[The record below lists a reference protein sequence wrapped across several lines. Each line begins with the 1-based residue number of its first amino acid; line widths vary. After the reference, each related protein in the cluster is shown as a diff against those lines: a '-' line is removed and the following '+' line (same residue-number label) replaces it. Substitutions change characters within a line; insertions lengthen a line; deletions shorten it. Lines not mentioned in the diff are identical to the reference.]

1 MRKKIFLLIA
11 VLTIVVP
18 LLISAL
24 QHVMAMPPRNTVEV
38 YLSALASGDRE
49 RAKSVSTGR
58 AAEAAEKLEGK
69 NLAARVDEISTSVQA
84 VGRGWARVKATVE
97 LTLSDGTADVGW
109 YELDVMK
116 EAGSWKVVSFREDE
130 PDPSSWSLVW
140 GKTGDVEAAKEVFT
154 GYLDD
159 LAAGRYKEAA
169 RWLAGPALREH
180 LAAGDALSKGKL
192 LEAVSEVSLTP
203 LARDGKLFVARC
215 DYHAGEK
222 KIGVAAVFYRTAQ
235 GWRIIDIQNIA

>member
-69 NLAARVDEISTSVQA
+69 NLAARVDEVSTSVQA
-84 VGRGWARVKATVE
+84 LGRGWARVKATVE
-97 LTLSDGTADVGW
+97 LTLADGTADVGW

-116 EAGSWKVVSFREDE
+116 EAGGWKVVSFLEGA
-130 PDPSSWSLVW
+130 PDLSGWSLVL
-140 GKTGDVEAAKEVFT
+140 GRARDVEAAKEVFV

-159 LAAGRYKEAA
+159 LAAGKWDEAVKY
-169 RWLAGPALREH
+169 LAGPARKSME
-180 LAAGDALSKGKL
+180 ASRDVLSKGKIIGRVDDL
-192 LEAVSEVSLTP
+192 QAKLVWASGKEMVVEFSYKV
-203 LARDGKLFVARC
+203 DGRNVNLMTT
-215 DYHAGEK
+215 
-222 KIGVAAVFYRTAQ
+222 FYRT
-235 GWRIIDIQNIA
+235 IDKWKVVEIGK